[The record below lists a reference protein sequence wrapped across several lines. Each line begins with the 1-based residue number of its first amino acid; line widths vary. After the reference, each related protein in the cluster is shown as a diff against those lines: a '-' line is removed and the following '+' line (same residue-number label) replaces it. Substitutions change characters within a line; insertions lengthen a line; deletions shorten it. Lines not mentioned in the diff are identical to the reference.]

1 MFSFKK
7 KKKVMVAYKDNCP
20 ACHLFS
26 LEQRSCMGPHSDKT
40 EAELKL
46 CDDYKLDLETF
57 SSIIPRDI
65 KITRWARV
73 KGGYLFEGI
82 PKEVLAEKSG
92 ELSE

>member
-1 MFSFKK
+1 MFSYKK
-7 KKKVMVAYKDNCP
+7 KKKVRVPYKDNCP

-26 LEQRSCMGPHSDKT
+26 LEQRSCMGPHSDK
-40 EAELKL
+40 AESDLKL

-57 SSIIPRDI
+57 SSLIPRDL

-73 KGGYLFEGI
+73 KGGYLFEGV
-82 PKEVLAEKSG
+82 PKEAPTENSE